1 MTRSNL
7 PDTHRQ
13 VSAFL
18 ARLEQVPA
26 PVPSQGGRRG
36 RLIFALD
43 ATASRQP
50 TWDRA
55 CRIQA
60 DMFDETAALGG
71 LEVQLA
77 WYRGLGE
84 FQAGAWVA
92 RPSALRDAMA
102 DVTCASGKT
111 QIGEVLAHA
120 EREAARGRVQA
131 LVFVGD
137 CLEEPADT
145 LLALAGRLALRNVPV
160 FLFHDGDDPTARQ
173 VFEQIARLTRG
184 ACCRFDANSA
194 QALRDLL
201 AGVAVFASGG
211 RTALKALAE
220 KRGGAVQA
228 LLSRLGG

>member
-1 MTRSNL
+1 MARSNL

-13 VSAFL
+13 VTAFL

-26 PVPSQGGRRG
+26 PIPGQGERRG

-43 ATASRQP
+43 ATASRGP
-50 TWDRA
+50 TWEQA
-55 CRIQA
+55 CRIQSA
-60 DMFDETAALGG
+60 MFDETAALGG
-71 LEVQLA
+71 LEVQLV

-84 FQAGAWVA
+84 FQAGPWVA
-92 RPSALRDAMA
+92 QPTALRDAMA
-102 DVTCASGKT
+102 RVQCASGKT

-120 EREAARGRVQA
+120 DREAARGRVQA
-131 LVFVGD
+131 LVFIGD
-137 CLEEPADT
+137 CLEEPADDV
-145 LLALAGRLALRNVPV
+145 LAHAGRLALRNVPV
-160 FLFHDGDDPTARQ
+160 FVFHEGDDSHVRR

-194 QALRDLL
+194 QMLRDLL

-211 RTALKALAE
+211 RTALKALAQ

-228 LLSRLGG
+228 LLSRLEG